1 MFEKEV
7 EVGRNAKAVHPV
19 IFFTDAV
26 DADLLA
32 FGDQVV
38 ITRAGIKFVVNA
50 DVVRDHF
57 VGGADQIAST
67 AEIEYPYCS
76 VVADN
81 LLFSGLNNV
90 PPPCI
95 LHKTILGHLPSLS

>member
-7 EVGRNAKAVHPV
+7 EVGRNAETVHPV

-38 ITRAGIKFVVNA
+38 ITGAGVKFVVNA

-57 VGGADQIAST
+57 IGGTNQITSAP
-67 AEIEYPYCS
+67 EIEYPYCS
-76 VVADN
+76 IVADN

-90 PPPCI
+90 PPP
-95 LHKTILGHLPSLS
+95 PDFA